1 MSAGRHGGRLV
12 RRLTDDRGSTMLPVV
27 LLVFLLLSAGGLGFD
42 LYRLIVTRQTVVG
55 IVDAAAIAGATAIDE
70 ERYFATEGEELAL
83 DPQLARE
90 RVDQSVASQ
99 EVQLVSVDVEV
110 SPDGE
115 QITVAGAAEMD
126 FALLRL
132 LLPTLDT
139 AQIEAQAT
147 STPQRSPVE

>member
-1 MSAGRHGGRLV
+1 
-12 RRLTDDRGSTMLPVV
+12 MLPVV